1 MAQKKE
7 LACQKGARIQRHKH
21 IAQVTIVIRMNAA

>member
-1 MAQKKE
+1 ME

-21 IAQVTIVIRMNAA
+21 IAEVKIVIRMTAA